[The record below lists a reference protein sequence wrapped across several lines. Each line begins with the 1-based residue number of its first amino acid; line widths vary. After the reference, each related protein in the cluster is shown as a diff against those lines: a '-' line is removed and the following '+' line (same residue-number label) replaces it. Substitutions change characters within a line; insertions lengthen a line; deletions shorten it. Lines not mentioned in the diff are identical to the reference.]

1 MSDYQRQAL
10 RGSAFVLLAA
20 ALAYAT
26 AFVTPPGPDAAAALA
41 IGAVVLF
48 AAYYLF
54 DRPTAIAGAW
64 AVPATAVVV
73 VLLSES
79 AHDQRIASL
88 VLAGLSV
95 VGLVTY
101 PVTARA
107 AEWGERVG
115 EKFAQ

>member
-1 MSDYQRQAL
+1 MSDYQRQAI
-10 RGSAFVLLAA
+10 RGSVATLLAA
-20 ALAYAT
+20 ALSYAASFVAPPGQNAT
-26 AFVTPPGPDAAAALA
+26 AAFA

-54 DRPTAIAGAW
+54 DRPAPLAGRW
-64 AVPATAVVV
+64 AVPAVAAALVVF
-73 VLLSES
+73 SENT
-79 AHDQRIASL
+79 HDLRMASL
-88 VLAGLSV
+88 VLAALSV

-115 EKFAQ
+115 EKLAQ